1 MKKPDWKMFIPQK
14 LRYRLFGAFL
24 ILILLPF
31 SVLNVYNYRQI
42 ESLVEEKISQQSHE
56 QLVQMYGTL
65 EDQMSVAFK
74 TLIFLEQ
81 DSAVRSV
88 LTKPGNRSPL
98 ENKALIEEKFKMLNN
113 SFFLYN
119 PSVYFTLLD
128 FHESVYTSYLPKQA
142 LAYEPYREL
151 FRRHLGSVVPAD
163 QGTVQREAALPGE
176 AAAQT
181 LDSAEAQGLF
191 YQWDSRDGNNM
202 LREVSTSPYLLSLYA
217 YMKDSGGN
225 RYGLARI
232 SIDYSFWFQSVLK
245 ESLSSQDYFLI
256 TGKGE
261 TVARSSKKAVLA
273 PEITREIAL
282 HPAQAYLTDDK
293 SGTLINYVYIES
305 LDWYMVNRIP
315 LAVLFNEIS
324 GLKQRYFLTF
334 FAFTAAFVLIA
345 FMISAT
351 FTRPLSHLQNKMK
364 DVVRKNLKIRIPEGR
379 SHGEVLELTRTFN
392 TMLDD
397 TNKLIA
403 QLKAEERQKEAVHFH
418 MLLAQMN
425 PHFLLNTL
433 NTMKWSAIRSGNEEI
448 SEMCVSLGKLL
459 EVSLNAEVELV
470 YLKDEIEL
478 VQAYLHIQRIRY
490 QGSFEVT
497 CDFDDELEYAL
508 VPKLSLQPLVENAIR
523 HGVGP
528 LTERGQISIRIYRN
542 DKAQLTLEVGDN
554 GIGMEESRR
563 LQVTRT
569 RKGIGLS
576 NLKERL
582 RLLFKGQ
589 SELEILQLSPGT
601 LIRFSIP
608 FLLST
613 PYVQD
618 KKIQ

>member
-1 MKKPDWKMFIPQK
+1 MKKPDWKTFMPQK

-88 LTKPGNRSPL
+88 LTMPGNRSPL
-98 ENKALIEEKFKMLNN
+98 ENKALVEEKFKMLNN

-128 FHESVYTSYLPKQA
+128 FHESVYTSYLPRKA
-142 LAYEPYREL
+142 LAYAPYREL
-151 FRRHLGSVVPAD
+151 FRRHLGSGVPAD
-163 QGTVQREAALPGE
+163 TG
-176 AAAQT
+176 
-181 LDSAEAQGLF
+181 SEAQELF
-191 YQWDSRDGNNM
+191 YQWDSRDENNM
-202 LREVSTSPYLLSLYA
+202 QREVSSSPYLLSLYA

-245 ESLSSQDYFLI
+245 ESLSNQDYFLI

-261 TVARSSKKAVLA
+261 TVARSSKKAVLS

-315 LAVLFNEIS
+315 LNVLFNEIS

-334 FAFTAAFVLIA
+334 FAFTAAFVLMA

-379 SHGEVLELTRTFN
+379 SRGEVLELTRTFN

-497 CDFDDELEYAL
+497 CDFEDELEYAL

-528 LTERGQISIRIYRN
+528 VTERGMICIRIYRN

-569 RKGIGLS
+569 RRGIGLS

-589 SELEILQLSPGT
+589 SELEILPQSPGT

-618 KKIQ
+618 KKIE

>member
-1 MKKPDWKMFIPQK
+1 MKKPDWKTFLPQK

-65 EDQMSVAFK
+65 EDQMSIAFK

-81 DSAVRSV
+81 DSVVRNV
-88 LTKPGNRSPL
+88 LTSPLSRTTL
-98 ENKALIEEKFKMLNN
+98 ENKSLIEEKFKMLNN

-119 PSVYFTLLD
+119 PSVYFTLMD
-128 FHESVYTSYLPKQA
+128 FHESVYTSYLPKKA
-142 LAYEPYREL
+142 LAYAPYRER
-151 FRRHLGSVVPAD
+151 FRQHLSND
-163 QGTVQREAALPGE
+163 E
-176 AAAQT
+176 
-181 LDSAEAQGLF
+181 LF
-191 YQWDSRDGNNM
+191 YQWDSRDENNV
-202 LREVSTSPYLLSLYA
+202 LREVSASPYLLSLYA
-217 YMKDSGGN
+217 YMKDSSGKP
-225 RYGLARI
+225 YGLARI

-245 ESLSSQDYFLI
+245 ASMSNQEYFLI

-261 TVARSSKKAVLA
+261 TVARSSKDAALSL
-273 PEITREIAL
+273 EITRKIARN
-282 HPAQAYLTDDK
+282 PTQAYLTDEG
-293 SGTLINYVYIES
+293 SGTLVNYVYIES

-315 LAVLFNEIS
+315 LTVLFDEIS

-334 FAFTAAFVLIA
+334 FGFTAAFVLMA

-379 SHGEVLELTRTFN
+379 SRGEVLELTRTFN

-397 TNKLIA
+397 TNKLIG

-459 EVSLNAEVELV
+459 EVSLNAQVELV

-490 QGSFEVT
+490 RDSFEVT
-497 CDFDDELEYAL
+497 CEFADELEYAL

-523 HGVGP
+523 HGVGQ
-528 LTERGQISIRIYRN
+528 LTERGMIRIGIYKN
-542 DKAQLTLEVGDN
+542 DKGQLTLEVEDN
-554 GIGMEESRR
+554 GIGMEESQRIQ
-563 LQVTRT
+563 LTRS
-569 RKGIGLS
+569 RPGIGLS

-589 SELEILQLSPGT
+589 SELTIISLAPGT
-601 LIRFSIP
+601 LIRFNIP

-613 PYVQD
+613 PYKQGQLTED
-618 KKIQ
+618 

>member
-1 MKKPDWKMFIPQK
+1 MKKPDWKTFLPQK

-65 EDQMSVAFK
+65 EDQMSIAFK

-81 DSAVRSV
+81 DSVVRNV
-88 LTKPGNRSPL
+88 LTSPLSRTTL
-98 ENKALIEEKFKMLNN
+98 ENKSLIEEKFKMLNN

-119 PSVYFTLLD
+119 PSVYFTLMD
-128 FHESVYTSYLPKQA
+128 FHESVYTSYLPKKA
-142 LAYEPYREL
+142 LAYAPYRER
-151 FRRHLGSVVPAD
+151 FRQHLSND
-163 QGTVQREAALPGE
+163 E
-176 AAAQT
+176 
-181 LDSAEAQGLF
+181 LF
-191 YQWDSRDGNNM
+191 YQWDSRDENNV
-202 LREVSTSPYLLSLYA
+202 LREVSASPYLLSLYA
-217 YMKDSGGN
+217 YMKDSSGKP
-225 RYGLARI
+225 YGLARI

-245 ESLSSQDYFLI
+245 ASMSNQEYFLI

-261 TVARSSKKAVLA
+261 TVARSSKDAALSL
-273 PEITREIAL
+273 EITKEIAQN
-282 HPAQAYLTDDK
+282 PTRAYLTDEG
-293 SGTLINYVYIES
+293 SGTLVNYVYIES

-315 LAVLFNEIS
+315 LTVLFDEIS

-334 FAFTAAFVLIA
+334 FGFTAAFVLMA

-379 SHGEVLELTRTFN
+379 SRGEVLELTRTFN

-397 TNKLIA
+397 TNKLIG

-459 EVSLNAEVELV
+459 EVSLNAQVELV

-490 QGSFEVT
+490 RDSFEVT
-497 CDFDDELEYAL
+497 CEFADELEYAL

-523 HGVGP
+523 HGVGQ
-528 LTERGQISIRIYRN
+528 LTERGLIRIRIYKN
-542 DKAQLTLEVGDN
+542 DKGQLMLEVEDN

-563 LQVTRT
+563 IQLTRS
-569 RKGIGLS
+569 RPGIGLS

-589 SELEILQLSPGT
+589 SELTIISLTPGT
-601 LIRFSIP
+601 LIRFNIP

-613 PYVQD
+613 PYKQGQLTED
-618 KKIQ
+618 

>member
-1 MKKPDWKMFIPQK
+1 MKKPDWKTFLPQK

-65 EDQMSVAFK
+65 EDQMSIAFK

-81 DSAVRSV
+81 DSVVRNV
-88 LTKPGNRSPL
+88 LTSPLSRTTL
-98 ENKALIEEKFKMLNN
+98 ENKSLIEEKFKMLNN

-119 PSVYFTLLD
+119 PSVYFTLMD
-128 FHESVYTSYLPKQA
+128 FHESVYTSYLPKKA
-142 LAYEPYREL
+142 LAYAPYRER
-151 FRRHLGSVVPAD
+151 FRQHLSND
-163 QGTVQREAALPGE
+163 E
-176 AAAQT
+176 
-181 LDSAEAQGLF
+181 LF
-191 YQWDSRDGNNM
+191 YQWDSRDENNV
-202 LREVSTSPYLLSLYA
+202 LREVSASPYLLSLYA
-217 YMKDSGGN
+217 YMKDSSGKP
-225 RYGLARI
+225 YGLARI

-245 ESLSSQDYFLI
+245 ASMSNQEYFLM

-261 TVARSSKKAVLA
+261 TVARSSKDAALSL
-273 PEITREIAL
+273 EITREIAQN
-282 HPAQAYLTDDK
+282 PTQAYLTDEG
-293 SGTLINYVYIES
+293 SGTLVNYVYIES

-315 LAVLFNEIS
+315 LTVLFDEIS

-334 FAFTAAFVLIA
+334 FGFTAAFVLMA

-379 SHGEVLELTRTFN
+379 SRGEVLELTRTFN

-397 TNKLIA
+397 TNKLIG

-459 EVSLNAEVELV
+459 EVSLNAQVELV

-490 QGSFEVT
+490 RDSFEVT
-497 CDFDDELEYAL
+497 CEFADELEYAL

-523 HGVGP
+523 HGVGQ
-528 LTERGQISIRIYRN
+528 LTERGMIRIRIYKN
-542 DKAQLTLEVGDN
+542 DNGQLTLEVEDN

-563 LQVTRT
+563 IQLTRS
-569 RKGIGLS
+569 RPGIGLS

-589 SELEILQLSPGT
+589 SELTIISLTPGT

-613 PYVQD
+613 PYKQGQLTED
-618 KKIQ
+618 

>member
-1 MKKPDWKMFIPQK
+1 M
-14 LRYRLFGAFL
+14 
-24 ILILLPF
+24 
-31 SVLNVYNYRQI
+31 
-42 ESLVEEKISQQSHE
+42 
-56 QLVQMYGTL
+56 
-65 EDQMSVAFK
+65 
-74 TLIFLEQ
+74 
-81 DSAVRSV
+81 
-88 LTKPGNRSPL
+88 
-98 ENKALIEEKFKMLNN
+98 
-113 SFFLYN
+113 
-119 PSVYFTLLD
+119 
-128 FHESVYTSYLPKQA
+128 
-142 LAYEPYREL
+142 
-151 FRRHLGSVVPAD
+151 
-163 QGTVQREAALPGE
+163 
-176 AAAQT
+176 
-181 LDSAEAQGLF
+181 
-191 YQWDSRDGNNM
+191 
-202 LREVSTSPYLLSLYA
+202 
-217 YMKDSGGN
+217 
-225 RYGLARI
+225 
-232 SIDYSFWFQSVLK
+232 
-245 ESLSSQDYFLI
+245 
-256 TGKGE
+256 
-261 TVARSSKKAVLA
+261 ARSSKKAVLA

>member
-1 MKKPDWKMFIPQK
+1 MNKPDWKTFLPQK

-56 QLVQMYGTL
+56 QLVQMYRTL

-88 LTKPGNRSPL
+88 LTSPESRSKL
-98 ENKALIEEKFKMLNN
+98 ENKSLVEEKFKMLNN

-128 FHESVYTSYLPKQA
+128 FHESVYTSYLPKKA
-142 LAYEPYREL
+142 LQYAPYREQ
-151 FRRHLGSVVPAD
+151 FRRHLGNGHDDPAD
-163 QGTVQREAALPGE
+163 R
-176 AAAQT
+176 
-181 LDSAEAQGLF
+181 AETGGLF
-191 YQWDSRDGNNM
+191 YQWDSRDENNM

-225 RYGLARI
+225 RYGMARI

-245 ESLSSQDYFLI
+245 ESLSNQDYFLI

-261 TVARSSKKAVLA
+261 TVARSSKKAVLT

-315 LAVLFNEIS
+315 LNVLFNEIS
-324 GLKQRYFLTF
+324 GLKQKYFLTF
-334 FAFTAAFVLIA
+334 FAFTAAFVLMA

-379 SHGEVLELTRTFN
+379 SRGEVLELTRTFN

-448 SEMCVSLGKLL
+448 TEMCVSLGKLL
-459 EVSLNAEVELV
+459 EVSLNSEVELV
-470 YLKDEIEL
+470 FLKDEIEL

-490 QGSFEVT
+490 HGSFEAT
-497 CDFDDELEYAL
+497 CEFEDELEYAL

-528 LTERGQISIRIYRN
+528 MAGRGLIVIRIYRN
-542 DKAQLTLEVGDN
+542 DRAQLTLEVEDN
-554 GIGMEESRR
+554 GIGMEESRN
-563 LQVTRT
+563 LQVSRT
-569 RKGIGLS
+569 RKGIGLA

-582 RLLFKGQ
+582 RLLFKEQ
-589 SELEILQLSPGT
+589 SELVIIPQSPGT

-613 PYVQD
+613 PYAHD
-618 KKIQ
+618 KKME

>member
-1 MKKPDWKMFIPQK
+1 MKKPDWKMFVPQK

-142 LAYEPYREL
+142 LAYAPYREL

-163 QGTVQREAALPGE
+163 QGTVQREAALSGE
-176 AAAQT
+176 AAQT

-191 YQWDSRDGNNM
+191 YQWDSRDENNM

-334 FAFTAAFVLIA
+334 FAFTAAFVLMA

-542 DKAQLTLEVGDN
+542 DKARLTLEVGDN

-618 KKIQ
+618 KKIE

>member
-74 TLIFLEQ
+74 TLIFVEQ

-163 QGTVQREAALPGE
+163 QGTVQREAVLPGE

-181 LDSAEAQGLF
+181 LDSAEAQDLF
-191 YQWDSRDGNNM
+191 YQWDSRDENNM

-293 SGTLINYVYIES
+293 TGTLINYVYIES

-334 FAFTAAFVLIA
+334 FAFTAAFVLMA

-379 SHGEVLELTRTFN
+379 SRGEVLELTRTFN

-528 LTERGQISIRIYRN
+528 LTGRGQISIRIYRN

-618 KKIQ
+618 KKIE

>member
-1 MKKPDWKMFIPQK
+1 MKIPDWKTFLPQK

-65 EDQMSVAFK
+65 EDQMSIAFK

-81 DSAVRSV
+81 DSVVRNV
-88 LTKPGNRSPL
+88 LTSPGSRSPL
-98 ENKALIEEKFKMLNN
+98 ENKALVEEKFKMINN

-128 FHESVYTSYLPKQA
+128 FYESVYTSYLPKTA
-142 LAYEPYREL
+142 LEYTPYREL
-151 FRRHLGSVVPAD
+151 FQQHLG
-163 QGTVQREAALPGE
+163 GGGPGY
-176 AAAQT
+176 
-181 LDSAEAQGLF
+181 AEAGSRGGPAGQSGPEPEGLF
-191 YQWDSRDGNNM
+191 YQWDSRDDNNV
-202 LREVSTSPYLLSLYA
+202 LREVSSSPYLLSLYA
-217 YMKDSGGN
+217 YMKDSGGS

-245 ESLSSQDYFLI
+245 ESLSNQEYFLI
-256 TGKGE
+256 TGSGE
-261 TVARSSKKAVLA
+261 TVARSSKNAVLSA
-273 PEITREIAL
+273 DITREIAR
-282 HPAQAYLTDDK
+282 HPAQAYITDAS
-293 SGTLINYVYIES
+293 SGTLVNYVYIES

-334 FAFTAAFVLIA
+334 FAFTGAFVLMA

-379 SHGEVLELTRTFN
+379 SRGEVLELTRTFN

-397 TNKLIA
+397 ANKLIA
-403 QLKAEERQKEAVHFH
+403 RLKAEERQKEAVHFH

-459 EVSLNAEVELV
+459 EVSLNSEVEMV

-497 CDFDDELEYAL
+497 CSFEDELEYAL

-523 HGVGP
+523 HGVAP
-528 LTERGQISIRIYRN
+528 LTGRGLIGIRIYRN
-542 DKAQLTLEVGDN
+542 EQAQLTLEVEDN
-554 GIGMEESRR
+554 GIGMEESRL
-563 LQVTRT
+563 LQVSRT
-569 RKGIGLS
+569 RRGIGLS

-589 SELEILQLSPGT
+589 SELEIIHLSPGT

-613 PYVQD
+613 PYARGQE
-618 KKIQ
+618 Q

>member
-151 FRRHLGSVVPAD
+151 FSRHLGSVVPAD

-191 YQWDSRDGNNM
+191 YQWDSRDENNM

-217 YMKDSGGN
+217 YMKDSGGK

-334 FAFTAAFVLIA
+334 FAFTAAFVLMA

-618 KKIQ
+618 KKIE

>member
-1 MKKPDWKMFIPQK
+1 MKKPDWKTFLPQK

-65 EDQMSVAFK
+65 EDQMSIAFK

-81 DSAVRSV
+81 DSVVRKV
-88 LTKPGNRSPL
+88 LTSPKSQTTL
-98 ENKALIEEKFKMLNN
+98 ENKSLIEEKFKMLNN

-119 PSVYFTLLD
+119 PSVYFTLVD
-128 FHESVYTSYLPKQA
+128 FHESVYTSYLPKKA
-142 LAYEPYREL
+142 LAYAPYRER
-151 FRRHLGSVVPAD
+151 FRQHLSND
-163 QGTVQREAALPGE
+163 E
-176 AAAQT
+176 
-181 LDSAEAQGLF
+181 LF
-191 YQWDSRDGNNM
+191 YQWDSRDENNV
-202 LREVSTSPYLLSLYA
+202 LREVSASPYLLSLYA
-217 YMKDSGGN
+217 YMKDSSGKP
-225 RYGLARI
+225 YGLARI

-245 ESLSSQDYFLI
+245 ASLSNQEYFLI

-261 TVARSSKKAVLA
+261 TVARSSKDAALSL
-273 PEITREIAL
+273 EITRKIAQN
-282 HPAQAYLTDDK
+282 PTQAYLTDEG
-293 SGTLINYVYIES
+293 SGTLVNYVYIES

-315 LAVLFNEIS
+315 LSVLFNEIS

-334 FAFTAAFVLIA
+334 FGFTAAFVLMA

-364 DVVRKNLKIRIPEGR
+364 DVVRKNLKIRIPEGKSR
-379 SHGEVLELTRTFN
+379 GEVLELTRTFN

-459 EVSLNAEVELV
+459 EVSLNAQVELV

-490 QGSFEVT
+490 RDSFEVT
-497 CDFDDELEYAL
+497 CEFADELEYAL

-523 HGVGP
+523 HGVGQ
-528 LTERGQISIRIYRN
+528 LTERGMIRIGIYKN
-542 DKAQLTLEVGDN
+542 DKGQLTLEVEDN

-563 LQVTRT
+563 IQLTRS
-569 RKGIGLS
+569 RPGIGLS

-589 SELEILQLSPGT
+589 SELTIISLTPGT

-613 PYVQD
+613 PYKQGQLTED
-618 KKIQ
+618 

>member
-1 MKKPDWKMFIPQK
+1 MKKPDWKTFLPQK

-65 EDQMSVAFK
+65 EDQMSIAFK

-81 DSAVRSV
+81 DSVVRYV
-88 LTKPGNRSPL
+88 LTSPLSRTTL
-98 ENKALIEEKFKMLNN
+98 ENKSLIEEKFKMLNN

-119 PSVYFTLLD
+119 PSVYFTLMD
-128 FHESVYTSYLPKQA
+128 FHESVYTSYLPKKA
-142 LAYEPYREL
+142 LAYAPYRER
-151 FRRHLGSVVPAD
+151 FRQHLSND
-163 QGTVQREAALPGE
+163 E
-176 AAAQT
+176 
-181 LDSAEAQGLF
+181 LF
-191 YQWDSRDGNNM
+191 YQWDSRDENNV
-202 LREVSTSPYLLSLYA
+202 LREVSASPYLLSLYA
-217 YMKDSGGN
+217 YMKDSSGKP
-225 RYGLARI
+225 YGLARI

-245 ESLSSQDYFLI
+245 ASMSNQEYFLI

-261 TVARSSKKAVLA
+261 TVARSSKDAALSL
-273 PEITREIAL
+273 EITKEIAQN
-282 HPAQAYLTDDK
+282 PTRAYLTDEG
-293 SGTLINYVYIES
+293 SGTLVNYVYIES

-315 LAVLFNEIS
+315 LTVLFNEIS

-334 FAFTAAFVLIA
+334 FGFTAAFVLMA

-379 SHGEVLELTRTFN
+379 SRGEVLELTRTFN

-397 TNKLIA
+397 TNKLIG

-459 EVSLNAEVELV
+459 EVSLNAQVELV

-490 QGSFEVT
+490 RDSFEVT
-497 CDFDDELEYAL
+497 CEFADELEYAL

-523 HGVGP
+523 HGVGQ
-528 LTERGQISIRIYRN
+528 LTERGLIRIRIYKN
-542 DKAQLTLEVGDN
+542 DKGQLMLEVEDN

-563 LQVTRT
+563 IQLTRS
-569 RKGIGLS
+569 RPGIGLS

-589 SELEILQLSPGT
+589 SELTIISLTPGT
-601 LIRFSIP
+601 LIRFNIP

-613 PYVQD
+613 PYKQGQLTED
-618 KKIQ
+618 

>member
-1 MKKPDWKMFIPQK
+1 MKLPDWKTMLPQK
-14 LRYRLFGAFL
+14 LKYRLFGAFL
-24 ILILLPF
+24 GLILLPF

-42 ESLVEEKISQQSHE
+42 ESMVEEKISQQSHE

-65 EDQMSVAFK
+65 EDQMSIAFK

-81 DSAVRSV
+81 DSVVRNV
-88 LTKPGNRSPL
+88 LTVPDSRSPL
-98 ENKALIEEKFKMLNN
+98 ENKSLIEEKFKMLNN

-128 FHESVYTSYLPKQA
+128 FHESVYTSYLPKKA
-142 LAYEPYREL
+142 LQYAPYRER
-151 FRRHLGSVVPAD
+151 FRQHLGEGASE
-163 QGTVQREAALPGE
+163 G
-176 AAAQT
+176 AAAAPGDT
-181 LDSAEAQGLF
+181 AAAD
-191 YQWDSRDGNNM
+191 YQWDSRDENNV
-202 LREVSTSPYLLSLYA
+202 LREMSSSPYLLSLYA
-217 YMKDSGGN
+217 YMKDDSGR

-245 ESLSSQDYFLI
+245 DSQSNQDYFLI
-256 TGKGE
+256 TGHGE
-261 TVARSSKKAVLA
+261 TVARSSKEASLSAV
-273 PEITREIAL
+273 ITREIAQ
-282 HPAQAYLTDDK
+282 HPAEAYLTDHE
-293 SGTLINYVYIES
+293 SGTLLNYVYIES
-305 LDWYMVNRIP
+305 LDWYMINRIP
-315 LAVLFNEIS
+315 LAVLFDEIS

-334 FAFTAAFVLIA
+334 FGFMAAFVIMA

-351 FTRPLSHLQNKMK
+351 FTRPLSHLQLKMK

-379 SHGEVLELTRTFN
+379 SRGEVLELTRTFN

-397 TNKLIA
+397 ANKLIG

-448 SEMCVSLGKLL
+448 SEICVSLGKLL
-459 EVSLNAEVELV
+459 EVSLNSQVEMV

-497 CDFDDELEYAL
+497 CEFADELEYAL

-523 HGVGP
+523 HGVAHLP
-528 LTERGQISIRIYRN
+528 ERGRICIRIY
-542 DKAQLTLEVGDN
+542 KADGGRLTLEVEDN
-554 GIGMEESRR
+554 GIGIEQSRR
-563 LQVTRT
+563 LQIPRS
-569 RKGIGLS
+569 RPGIGLS
-576 NLKERL
+576 NLQERL
-582 RLLFKGQ
+582 QLLFRHQ
-589 SELEILQLSPGT
+589 SIFELIALEPGT

-613 PYVQD
+613 PYQQHPTTQV
-618 KKIQ
+618 